1 MDGIRI
7 AHTEKRGCAFVP
19 LCVCTY
25 DRDGKEADRHRVL
38 GKTTQRKLGRQ
49 EELPNLSVQGSSI
62 EEENQD

>member
-1 MDGIRI
+1 MESEL
-7 AHTEKRGCAFVP
+7 HTQRKECAP
-19 LCVCTY
+19 LCLCVCAHVIET
-25 DRDGKEADRHRVL
+25 GKEADRHKVL

>member
-19 LCVCTY
+19 LFVCSC
-25 DRDGKEADRHRVL
+25 DRDGKYADRLRVL